1 MKVERLEYTNGDNWL
16 DIITGECREYP
27 ISGVEVTDD
36 FVVVDAGAN
45 IGGFVMA
52 WGDKFPKI
60 YSIEASKNNFDR
72 LVENSKQYEDKVSY
86 HNLAVG
92 KNSGDTLKL
101 MHYTHAG
108 GEKTN
113 SGNFGVVN
121 YVNQQNNHGWKEETG
136 YEEVESICLED
147 ILKMVGGKIDVLKV
161 DVEGSEYDFL
171 YDKDLSKINYI
182 TMELHNFLYHDGR
195 QQSLVDHILKTHQE
209 IYSTGDGISNHFL
222 KLWKRK

>member
-1 MKVERLEYTNGDNWL
+1 MKVDRLEYTNSDAWL
-16 DIITGECREYP
+16 DIITVECGDYP
-27 ISGVEVTDD
+27 LSEIEVTDD

-45 IGGFVMA
+45 VGGFVMS
-52 WGDKFPKI
+52 WGSKFPKI

-72 LVENSKQYEDKVSY
+72 LIENTKQYEDKVSY

-92 KNSGDTLKL
+92 KNSGETLKL
-101 MHYTHAG
+101 MHYTHTD

-121 YVNQQNNHGWKEETG
+121 YVNKENNHGWKEETG
-136 YEEVESICLED
+136 YEEVESISLED
-147 ILKMVGGKIDVLKV
+147 VLKLVGGKIDVLKI

-171 YDKDLSKINYI
+171 YDKDLTNINYI

-195 QQSLVDHILKTHQE
+195 QQRLIDHILKTHDE
-209 IYSTGDGISNHFL
+209 THSIGGGVDCHYL
-222 KLWKRK
+222 KTWKRK